1 MSPLIRGFSSPRRQR
16 GAIGLMAAVTF
27 ALAVLCMLLVID
39 SGRLY
44 LEKRSLQRV
53 ADVSALE
60 AATRSG
66 QCSPTATAPGYAI
79 AAATRNG
86 FTVTDATR
94 TLTTDCGTLITG
106 ANNLR
111 TFSLDATQNQAIRV
125 VVTHSVARSI
135 AAGVAA
141 LFPGGTSD
149 PNITLSAT
157 AVAAKAL
164 PPLAS
169 LTIRSTLLTVDSS
182 KSAALNAL
190 FGGLLGGNLSLS
202 VAGWQGLADSN
213 INLLSYLNQLAIDTH
228 VAAGDYTHLL
238 SADITLTQLLSTAAT
253 VLPQNGPTAQ
263 AAISGLASIQAIAGS
278 TTVQLQNLL
287 NLQTGTPTAG
297 LNLNMNLFQLIEGQ
311 VQLAN
316 SQSALFATIPANILG
331 LVGVTAKVKVIEPP
345 QLSAVGNPE
354 LAKANPTGPNQIY
367 VRTAQVRTLLSVD
380 LTLLN
385 STLAAVNVLLT
396 PVMVLLSPLGVDLH
410 IAPLG
415 LNLDV
420 DLEAAS
426 ASSYVTD
433 YTCTS
438 DDTKSLTAKTT
449 TAAVKLAVGRIDTS
463 NWNSSSAPL
472 TVQELPLIDIGTIKC
487 PFLQPCLPRVPYG
500 GGGIGVMVGGTNP
513 SDGAIASSTQT
524 YTFPKPAE
532 IGQPPAPYFMFS
544 SQNIVDS
551 LQGTLSGIQVINHP
565 AQTPGILGTL
575 LGTVTGILSGVLNTL
590 GSLIGSVLS
599 PILDPILNLLLQA
612 LGINLA
618 EVEVGA
624 NLSCHPGQ
632 AALVI

>member
-1 MSPLIRGFSSPRRQR
+1 MSPLIHGFCGPGRQR

-60 AATRSG
+60 AATRAG
-66 QCSPTATAPGYAI
+66 QCSPTSTAPGYAI

-94 TLTTDCGTLITG
+94 TLATDCGTLIVG
-106 ANNLR
+106 ANNQR
-111 TFSLDATQNQAIRV
+111 TFNPDATQNQAIRV

-149 PNITLSAT
+149 PNIDLSAT
-157 AVAAKAL
+157 AVAAKGL

-190 FGGLLGGNLSLS
+190 FGGLLGGNLNLS

-228 VAAGDYTHLL
+228 VAAGDFTTLL
-238 SADITLTQLLSTAAT
+238 TSNITLTQLLSTAAT

-263 AAISGLASIQAIAGS
+263 AAINGLASIQAIAGS

-297 LNLNMNLFQLIEGQ
+297 LNLNMNLFQLIEGE

-316 SQSALFATIPANILG
+316 SQSALSAALQTNVLGLANITTKL
-331 LVGVTAKVKVIEPP
+331 KVIEPP
-345 QLSAVGNPE
+345 QLSAVGDPRI
-354 LAKANPTGPNQIY
+354 PNQIY
-367 VRTAQVRTLLSVD
+367 VRTAQVRALITVD
-380 LTLLN
+380 LGALG
-385 STLAAVNVLLT
+385 STLTTVLNIATTALK
-396 PVMVLLSPLGVDLH
+396 PVTALLGGDLQ
-410 IAPLG
+410 IAPD
-415 LNLDV
+415 LNFNISV
-420 DLEAAS
+420 EAAS
-426 ASSYVTD
+426 ADSHVTGF
-433 YTCTS
+433 TCDS
-438 DDTKSLTAKTT
+438 AATKTLSVLTN
-449 TAAVKLAVGRIDTS
+449 TAAVKLQVGKFDSTA
-463 NWNSSSAPL
+463 WNSATQQLPPPG
-472 TVQELPLIDIGTIKC
+472 ELVLINIRTGT
-487 PFLQPCLPRVPYG
+487 PRKDFG
-500 GGGIGVMVGGTNP
+500 GGGLGLIGGST
-513 SDGAIASSTQT
+513 SILASSHPF
-524 YTFPKPAE
+524 TFNVPAN
-532 IGQPPAPYFMFS
+532 IGLPPAPYHSFNS
-544 SQNIVDS
+544 DSDIVAS
-551 LQGTLSGIQVINHP
+551 LAPTLNSIQVVSHQ
-565 AQTPGILGTL
+565 ATDSGLLSILLKPIFIL
-575 LGTVTGILSGVLNTL
+575 LGPILDTAVHDIGLATTNILSPL
-590 GSLIGSVLS
+590 
-599 PILDPILNLLLQA
+599 LDPILNLLLQT
-612 LGINLA
+612 LGIDLA
-618 EVEVGA
+618 KVDVGA
-624 NLSCHPGQ
+624 NLSCSTGQ